1 MPASLHL
8 FDLERHAS
16 PLPETFAELEAIRQS
31 HRARLDRKNLR
42 FVEFALRFEERI
54 AAVRHGGPAPL
65 QQANACRRA
74 AWRFELPEA
83 DAPAAY
89 QAAVEIAAD
98 LGLVAYDAALGR
110 GFLPDGRVV
119 PAESAAV
126 PAAAPRADA
135 LHGEAEVRAVLAP
148 ALARAMAASGFTL
161 EPAATDSPA
170 APIVLGR
177 QLGPVRQALT
187 VQLHRHERLE
197 MTWRVW
203 HAACTAVFGRVDG
216 PGTDAVEAFELPLDF
231 FEPGPVSAHRWQLE
245 RVDDLPAVLAL
256 VSDRVLPL
264 ADLTRDLHGLDQV
277 LNDASADTV
286 RTPYRDAYGWLGR
299 PAGSDGSRSLRDISA
314 NRVQRLVIAHL
325 NGNPATGDIDRWLD
339 AHQPPAIVAGP
350 ASARRSLVVVR
361 AGRVSTPPA
370 DDAAPSPARATLE
383 AVRAV
388 LASTPTLA
396 AWPDAQAWRAA
407 LRPIPASL
415 QASRPDPR
423 GRRCHHWE
431 VTEALRQGLAKDRAA
446 FWNRFAGPDGG
457 AELERL
463 WRAKAQTLPAEVR
476 IAGDGL
482 ACRVRTLPGRAGAG
496 DIDVAWLEFPP
507 IQGLHEERVL
517 ALARRDDAWRMYR
530 MGYDHALHEGRM
542 RLRIEYWIRHASGS
556 GHRVTRDTLPREF
569 SVDEFLERVRE
580 TFD

>member
-16 PLPETFAELEAIRQS
+16 PLPETFAELEAMRQS

-54 AAVRHGGPAPL
+54 QAVLNGRAAPL

-74 AWRFELPEA
+74 AWRFELPEV

-89 QAAVEIAAD
+89 QAAVEIAAA

-119 PAESAAV
+119 PAQFPAV
-126 PAAAPRADA
+126 PAGAPRTDM
-135 LHGEAEVRAVLAP
+135 LRGEHEVRTVLAP
-148 ALARAMAASGFTL
+148 ALASAMAASGFAPV
-161 EPAATDSPA
+161 PATAPA
-170 APIVLGR
+170 DPIVLVR

-187 VQLHRHERLE
+187 VQLRRNERLE
-197 MTWRVW
+197 MAWRVW
-203 HAACTAVFGRVDG
+203 HEACTAVFQRVDG
-216 PGTDAVEAFELPLDF
+216 PASGPVAAFELPLDF
-231 FEPGPVSAHRWQLE
+231 FEPGPVPTHRWQLE
-245 RVDDLPAVLAL
+245 RLDELPGVLAL
-256 VSDRVLPL
+256 VRDRVLPL
-264 ADLTRDLHGLDQV
+264 AELTQDLHGLDQA
-277 LNDASADTV
+277 LNDESAETV

-299 PAGSDGSRSLRDISA
+299 PAGSDGARSLRDISA
-314 NRVQRLVIAHL
+314 TRVQRLVVAHL

-339 AHQPPAIVAGP
+339 AT
-350 ASARRSLVVVR
+350 
-361 AGRVSTPPA
+361 TPPA
-370 DDAAPSPARATLE
+370 DDPAASPARATLD

-388 LASTPTLA
+388 LASTPPLA
-396 AWPDAQAWRAA
+396 AWPDAQGWRAA
-407 LRPIPASL
+407 LRPIAASL
-415 QASRPDPR
+415 QACRPDPR

-446 FWNRFAGPDGG
+446 FWNLFAGPDGG
-457 AELERL
+457 AELQRL
-463 WRAKAQTLPAEVR
+463 WHAKALTLPAEARV
-476 IAGDGL
+476 ASDGL

-496 DIDVAWLEFPP
+496 DIHVAWLEFPP
-507 IQGLHEERVL
+507 IQGVHEERVL
-517 ALARRDDAWRMYR
+517 ALARRGDAWRMYR

-542 RLRIEYWIRHASGS
+542 RLRIEYWVRHASGS
-556 GHRVTRDTLPREF
+556 GHLVRRETLPREW
-569 SVDEFLERVRE
+569 SVDEFLQRVRE

>member
-16 PLPETFAELEAIRQS
+16 PLPETHAELEAMRQA

-54 AAVRHGGPAPL
+54 QAVRNGRAAPL

-89 QAAVEIAAD
+89 RAAVEIAAS

-119 PAESAAV
+119 PAQFAAE
-126 PAAAPRADA
+126 PAGAPGTDT
-135 LHGEAEVRAVLAP
+135 LSGEREVRAVLAP
-148 ALARAMAASGFTL
+148 ALASAMAASGFTL
-161 EPAATDSPA
+161 GPAAGPA
-170 APIVLGR
+170 DPIVLAR
-177 QLGPVRQALT
+177 QVGLVRQALT
-187 VQLHRHERLE
+187 VQLRRNERLE

-203 HAACTAVFGRVDG
+203 HEACTAVFERLDG
-216 PGTDAVEAFELPLDF
+216 PSSAAVEAFELPLDF

-245 RVDDLPAVLAL
+245 RLDELPALLAL
-256 VSDRVLPL
+256 VRDRVLPL
-264 ADLTRDLHGLDQV
+264 ADLTQDLHGLDQV

-286 RTPYRDAYGWLGR
+286 RTPYRDAHGWLGR
-299 PAGSDGSRSLRDISA
+299 PAGSDGSRSLRDITST
-314 NRVQRLVIAHL
+314 RVQRLVIAHL

-339 AHQPPAIVAGP
+339 ANLPPAIDAAP
-350 ASARRSLVVVR
+350 ASTRGALVVVR
-361 AGRVSTPPA
+361 AARVSTPPA
-370 DDAAPSPARATLE
+370 DDATPSPARARLE
-383 AVRAV
+383 RVRAV
-388 LASTPTLA
+388 LASTPPLA
-396 AWPDAQAWRAA
+396 AWSGAQDWRAA
-407 LRPIPASL
+407 LRPIAPSL
-415 QASRPDPR
+415 QACSPDPR

-431 VTEALRQGLAKDRAA
+431 VTEALRQGLAKDRGA
-446 FWNRFAGPDGG
+446 FWNLFAAPGGG
-457 AELERL
+457 AELVRL
-463 WRAKAQTLPAEVR
+463 WNAKAQTLPAQAR

-482 ACRVRTLPGRAGAG
+482 ACGRRTLPGRDGAG

-507 IQGLHEERVL
+507 IQGVHEERVL
-517 ALARRDDAWRMYR
+517 ALARRGDAWRMYR

-542 RLRIEYWIRHASGS
+542 RLRIEYWVRHPSGN
-556 GHRVTRDTLPREF
+556 GHLVTRDTLPREL
-569 SVDEFLERVRE
+569 SVDEFLQRVGE

>member
-16 PLPETFAELEAIRQS
+16 PLPETFAELEAMRQA

-54 AAVRHGGPAPL
+54 HAVRSGSPAPL

-74 AWRFELPEA
+74 AWRFDLPEV

-98 LGLVAYDAALGR
+98 LGLVAYDATLGL

-119 PAESAAV
+119 PAQF
-126 PAAAPRADA
+126 AAAPVGAPRTDT
-135 LHGEAEVRAVLAP
+135 LRGESEVRAVLAP
-148 ALARAMAASGFTL
+148 ALARAMAASGFTP
-161 EPAATDSPA
+161 EPAATGSPA
-170 APIVLGR
+170 DPIVLGR
-177 QLGPVRQALT
+177 QLGLVRQALT

-203 HAACTAVFGRVDG
+203 HEACTAVFERVDG
-216 PGTDAVEAFELPLDF
+216 PTSRPVAAFELPLDF

-245 RVDDLPAVLAL
+245 RLDELPAVVAL
-256 VSDRVLPL
+256 VCDRVLPL
-264 ADLTRDLHGLDQV
+264 ADLTQDLHGLDQV
-277 LNDASADTV
+277 LNDASAETV

-299 PAGSDGSRSLRDISA
+299 PAGSDGSRSLRDVTA
-314 NRVQRLVIAHL
+314 TRVQRLVIAHL
-325 NGNPATGDIDRWLD
+325 NGNPATGDIDRWLE
-339 AHQPPAIVAGP
+339 
-350 ASARRSLVVVR
+350 SN
-361 AGRVSTPPA
+361 TPRA
-370 DDAAPSPARATLE
+370 DDADPSPARAPLA

-388 LASTPTLA
+388 LASTPPLA
-396 AWPDAQAWRAA
+396 AWPDAQGWRAA
-407 LRPIPASL
+407 LRPIVASL
-415 QASRPDPR
+415 QACSPDPR

-431 VTEALRQGLAKDRAA
+431 VTEALRQGLAKDRGA
-446 FWNRFAGPDGG
+446 FWNLFAGPDGG

-463 WRAKAQTLPAEVR
+463 WRAKAQTLPAEAR

-482 ACRVRTLPGRAGAG
+482 ACRMRTLPGRADAG

-507 IQGLHEERVL
+507 IQGVHEERVL
-517 ALARRDDAWRMYR
+517 ALARRGDAWRMYR

-542 RLRIEYWIRHASGS
+542 RLRIEYWIRHGSGS
-556 GHRVTRDTLPREF
+556 GHLVTRDTLPREL
-569 SVDEFLERVRE
+569 SVDEFLQRVRE